1 MGGGAAD
8 WFCRVGAGGGVG
20 CGGRAPVIE
29 ISFHTK
35 NLIAMIANF
44 LQPMG
49 VSFAVLYMRG
59 RVFNP
64 QQDSGTNLKCL
75 N

>member
-20 CGGRAPVIE
+20 CGGKGTCDRNQLPHE
-29 ISFHTK
+29 K
-35 NLIAMIANF
+35 LNCDDNYF